1 MLLGSKLNQHMQKYR
16 LMHLLLVYFLW
27 KESLSKKKKKKISV
41 GTKVVLV
48 NKLNVKLE
56 KKLKARRAGT
66 EIQPSPCFM

>member
-1 MLLGSKLNQHMQKYR
+1 MERKPI
-16 LMHLLLVYFLW
+16 
-27 KESLSKKKKKKISV
+27 KKKNKIKISV

-56 KKLKARRAGT
+56 KKLKARRAGP